1 MANSYTRYRNKRI
14 KEEMAKQRADKMID
28 EMRESFVNMS
38 EEELDEL
45 ERNSIDAAFLEP
57 DQKEYLF
64 ELYRKEK
71 EQGN

>member
-14 KEEMAKQRADKMID
+14 KEEMAKQRADKVID

-45 ERNSIDAAFLEP
+45 AQAIREIAS
-57 DQKEYLF
+57 
-64 ELYRKEK
+64 EK
-71 EQGN
+71 EE

>member
-45 ERNSIDAAFLEP
+45 AQAIR
-57 DQKEYLF
+57 
-64 ELYRKEK
+64 ELASEK
-71 EQGN
+71 EE